1 MLAQP
6 EILNSS
12 KSPDRIEELHNIISE
27 LEDGSAG
34 VDSLKR
40 LTLICMQLPAVE
52 HSSPP
57 LSPLS
62 HPSGPTPLNFPNLIE
77 AHNDVWEKDNTF
89 DRFFKAL
96 IQYLAPERV
105 GPTPCIQQHNINFSD
120 CRPRM
125 N

>member
-6 EILNSS
+6 ELLNSS
-12 KSPDRIEELHNIISE
+12 KSPDRIEELHRIIAE

-40 LTLICMQLPAVE
+40 LTLLCMQLPAVE

-62 HPSGPTPLNFPNLIE
+62 HPNGPVPLNFPNTIVTYNE
-77 AHNDVWEKDNTF
+77 VWERDNTF
-89 DRFFKAL
+89 DRFFRAL
-96 IQYLAPERV
+96 IHYLVPERV
-105 GPTPCIQQHNINFSD
+105 RPSPCFQKHGINCYSMAGG
-120 CRPRM
+120 R
-125 N
+125 